1 METMLAKDVEA
12 DTFQLLNRMVN
23 SLLLLLLLLRR
34 VSLPLVK
41 CGPTV
46 LGLLVSFTPPGLAGT
61 IFQTPSKAIK
71 AVR

>member
-1 METMLAKDVEA
+1 MLAKDIEA
-12 DTFQLLNRMVN
+12 DTFQLLNSMDN
-23 SLLLLLLLLRR
+23 SLLLLLLLLR

>member
-1 METMLAKDVEA
+1 METMLAKDIEA
-12 DTFQLLNRMVN
+12 DTFQLLNSMDN
-23 SLLLLLLLLRR
+23 SLLLLLLLLR

>member
-1 METMLAKDVEA
+1 MLAKDIEA
-12 DTFQLLNRMVN
+12 DTFQLLNSMDN
-23 SLLLLLLLLRR
+23 SLLLRR

-46 LGLLVSFTPPGLAGT
+46 LGLLVSFTPPGLART

>member
-1 METMLAKDVEA
+1 METVLAKDIEA
-12 DTFQLLNRMVN
+12 DPFQLLNSMDN
-23 SLLLLLLLLRR
+23 SLLLLLLSR

-41 CGPTV
+41 CGPTA
-46 LGLLVSFTPPGLAGT
+46 LGLLEAVTPPGLAGT

>member
-1 METMLAKDVEA
+1 MLAKDIEA
-12 DTFQLLNRMVN
+12 DTFQLLNSMDN
-23 SLLLLLLLLRR
+23 SLLLRR

>member
-1 METMLAKDVEA
+1 MAKDIEA
-12 DTFQLLNRMVN
+12 DTFQLLNSMDN
-23 SLLLLLLLLRR
+23 SLLLLLLLLR

>member
-1 METMLAKDVEA
+1 METVLAKDIEA
-12 DTFQLLNRMVN
+12 DPFQLLNSMDN
-23 SLLLLLLLLRR
+23 SLLLLLSR

-41 CGPTV
+41 CGPTA
-46 LGLLVSFTPPGLAGT
+46 LGLLEAVTPPGLAGT

>member
-1 METMLAKDVEA
+1 MLAKDIEA
-12 DTFQLLNRMVN
+12 DTFQLLNSMDN
-23 SLLLLLLLLRR
+23 SLLLLLRR

-46 LGLLVSFTPPGLAGT
+46 LGLLVSFTPPGLART

>member
-1 METMLAKDVEA
+1 MAKDIEA
-12 DTFQLLNRMVN
+12 DPFQLLNSMDN
-23 SLLLLLLLLRR
+23 SLLLLLSR

-41 CGPTV
+41 CGPTA
-46 LGLLVSFTPPGLAGT
+46 LGLLEAVTPPGLAGT

>member
-1 METMLAKDVEA
+1 METMLAKDIEA
-12 DTFQLLNRMVN
+12 DTFQLLNSMDN
-23 SLLLLLLLLRR
+23 SLLLLLLR

>member
-1 METMLAKDVEA
+1 METMLAKDIEA
-12 DTFQLLNRMVN
+12 DTFQLLNSMDN
-23 SLLLLLLLLRR
+23 SLLLLLLHR

-46 LGLLVSFTPPGLAGT
+46 LGLLVSFTPPGLART

>member
-1 METMLAKDVEA
+1 MLAKDIEA
-12 DTFQLLNRMVN
+12 DTFQLLNSMDN
-23 SLLLLLLLLRR
+23 SLLLLLLR

>member
-1 METMLAKDVEA
+1 MAKDVEA
-12 DTFQLLNRMVN
+12 DTFQLLNSMDN
-23 SLLLLLLLLRR
+23 FLLLLLLLRR